1 MYDKNRYL
9 HDRRFKKPEDLHP
22 HPVKVRITDAELDE
36 LQEKADRYTDGKLA
50 VYMRE
55 CVLLGHRIRE
65 EQKSR
70 VTLQMALGKDPAA
83 GIEDQEA
90 MATALRDLLRES
102 INRQSGKAA

>member
-1 MYDKNRYL
+1 MTKNYL
-9 HDRRFKKPEDLHP
+9 HDRRFKKPEALQHNP
-22 HPVKVRITDAELDE
+22 IKVRITDSEQDE
-36 LQEKADRYTDGKLA
+36 FQACADRYTDGKLA

-70 VTLQMALGKDPAA
+70 VALQMALGKDPAA
-83 GIEDQEA
+83 SIEDQEA